1 MDPLFDSLEAWVRRH
16 SEFLGL
22 TLLIIIGWIIRVFLA
37 INTGGMVH
45 PDEIYQS
52 LEIAHD
58 LKYGY
63 GFIPWEFKIPS
74 STQPDGASRSYLFPL
89 LFFFIFELCETF
101 GIPYQIDGTLRVVRF
116 FSATYCTLLIPIVY
130 YFSKELLPP
139 QKPPHAFSLFT
150 AFLTTFWFQFPF
162 FGIRTLTNS
171 FVTPIIF
178 GALYLHLRTTN
189 RMNGYSSLK
198 IIVSEFIAGF
208 LLALACS
215 FRMDSV
221 VFFAP
226 FFILR
231 HQNNRKMLLQYILL
245 FIGFVV
251 MFFFQGLTDLH
262 FFGTFLASPINW
274 FKFNILEGK
283 SSKFGVQPFFYYFG
297 KLLVRPFYSVNF
309 ALIAGLL
316 IYKIQNT
323 LHKFSGKIHDMWFFA
338 TLELLLWV
346 LMSIIVLSSVE
357 HKEERFMFS
366 IFPVIMILFAAAMK
380 EYFLILKDLYLYLH
394 ELKITN
400 AKFTQF
406 LFPKTSKL
414 GRMVRNFLLKFD
426 KKPTQKD
433 LAIIQLVLLI
443 VAALFT
449 IQRSINASDN
459 IDWAFFHDVNKS
471 LEWTGD
477 QENSTG
483 IIVFSQWFY
492 TGGWTHLHKNIS
504 MKFYNDP
511 EANQRWQDYWISDP
525 EYNYLVTPHYQY
537 WRHENLKQQINYT
550 SSRLINTIDGKVDI
564 WYLNTTINNVPPVD
578 GKYFAFNN

>member
-1 MDPLFDSLEAWVRRH
+1 MESISHKDPRFDSLESWVRRH
-16 SEFLGL
+16 SEFLCL
-22 TLLIIIGWIIRVFLA
+22 TLLIIVGWIIRVTLA
-37 INTGGMVH
+37 VSTGGMVH

-58 LKYGY
+58 MKYGY
-63 GFIPWEFKIPS
+63 SSLSPEFLNQPWEFRIPS
-74 STQPDGASRSYLFPL
+74 TPEADGASRSYLFPL
-89 LFFFIFELCETF
+89 LFYFIFELCETF
-101 GIPYQIDGTLRVVRF
+101 GIPYQIDGTLLVVRF

-139 QKPPHAFSLFT
+139 QKPPHTFSLFA

-198 IIVSEFIAGF
+198 IYVSEFIAGF

-231 HQNNRKMLLQYILL
+231 HQNNRRMLFRYVFLL
-245 FIGFVV
+245 IGFVV
-251 MFFFQGLTDLH
+251 MFFFQGLSDFH

-283 SSKFGVQPFFYYFG
+283 SSIFGVQPFFYYFG
-297 KLLVRPFYSVNF
+297 KLLVRPFYLVNF
-309 ALIAGLL
+309 ALIVGLL
-316 IYKIQNT
+316 IYKIQTT
-323 LHKFSGKIHDMWFFA
+323 LHKFSGKIHDVWFFA
-338 TLELLLWV
+338 TLELLLWG
-346 LMSIIVLSSVE
+346 LMSIIVLSAVE

-380 EYFLILKDLYLYLH
+380 EYFLIINDLYHYLH
-394 ELKITN
+394 GHILPRFNITRKPIQTELAYLRI
-400 AKFTQF
+400 
-406 LFPKTSKL
+406 
-414 GRMVRNFLLKFD
+414 GFLLVVCLFIFD
-426 KKPTQKD
+426 
-433 LAIIQLVLLI
+433 A
-443 VAALFT
+443 
-449 IQRSINASDN
+449 SITSSENV
-459 IDWAFFHDVNKS
+459 DWAFFHDVNKS
-471 LEWTGD
+471 LEWIGD

-504 MKFYNDP
+504 MKFYDDP
-511 EANQRWQDYWISDP
+511 EVNQRWWDLWISYP
-525 EYNYLVTPHYQY
+525 EYNYLVAPHYQY
-537 WRHENLKQQINYT
+537 WSHENLKQQVNNT
-550 SSRLINTIDGKVDI
+550 SSRIIETVDGKVDI
-564 WYLNTTINNVPPVD
+564 WYLSPTTNNVPTVD
-578 GKYFAFNN
+578 GRYLAFNN